1 MINSQSKLNTPSPV
15 ERVKFQKPKSIPK
28 AHMSRVDIILE
39 YAGGNMEKAEQLA
52 KEKDKLDY
60 QLMLSVQGKTEQAW
74 KVVKELEKEKPE
86 CDRAAFNRG
95 WYYLAKGELS
105 KGLTLL
111 ERGRTLNAWGN
122 ESKMGEMFSVR
133 WDGKQDLKNK
143 FVLIYMEGGH
153 GDEILNVRFVKQIV
167 DKGAKVIIACRP
179 TLAPLFARI
188 EGVSAVA
195 QVEILRGVWHDYYI
209 PSFSLAHLLGHE
221 YKDLDGSPYI
231 TPNNRCVKRFANYM
245 KKDGFK
251 VGIRWG
257 GNPEFEYQQMRTFPF
272 KGFYDAV
279 NQEGVDLYSLQLS
292 DASHI
297 DVSKYNITDLE
308 EHLTD
313 WEQTAGAI
321 ANLDLVITSCTSI
334 AHLSAAMGKETWVI
348 VPTMPYYVW
357 AVPGSKSAWYDS
369 VNLIRQEEFG
379 NWDKP
384 FTKIRQELEIR
395 KCQK

>member
-1 MINSQSKLNTPSPV
+1 MKSQSKFNIPPTT
-15 ERVKFQKPKSIPK
+15 ERVKSQKPIGKIR
-28 AHMSRVDIILE
+28 MSRVDSILNH
-39 YAGGNMEKAEQLA
+39 AGGDMGKAEQLA
-52 KEKDKLDY
+52 KEKSKLDY
-60 QLMLSVQGKTEQAW
+60 QLMLAVQGKTEQAW
-74 KVVKELEKEKPE
+74 KVVKELEQERPE
-86 CDRAAFNRG
+86 CNRSAFNRG
-95 WYYLAKGELS
+95 WFYLAKGELS
-105 KGLTLL
+105 KGLALL
-111 ERGRTLNAWGN
+111 EKGRAIGAWGN
-122 ESKMGEMFSVR
+122 EDDLGGMYSAR
-133 WDGKQDLKNK
+133 WDGKQNLKNK

-153 GDEILNVRFVKQIV
+153 GDEILNVRFVKQLV

-195 QVEILRGVWHDYYI
+195 QADILKGVWHDYYI
-209 PSFSLAHLLGHE
+209 PSFSLAHLLGCE
-221 YKDLDGSPYI
+221 YEELKGESYI
-231 TPNNRCVKRFANYM
+231 TPNDRCVKRFSNYI

-257 GNPEFEYQQMRTFPF
+257 GNPEFEYQQMRAFPF

-292 DASHI
+292 DSSHI

-348 VPTMPYYVW
+348 TPIMAYFTW

-369 VNLIRQEEFG
+369 VKLIRQEKYG
-379 NWDKP
+379 NWNKT
-384 FTKIRQELEIR
+384 FTKVKQELEIR

>member
-1 MINSQSKLNTPSPV
+1 MINSQSKSNIPSPV
-15 ERVKFQKPKSIPK
+15 ERVKSQKPRPK
-28 AHMSRVDIILE
+28 MRMSRVDIILE
-39 YAGGNMEKAEQLA
+39 RAGGNMEDAEKLA

-60 QLMLSVQGKTEQAW
+60 QLMLAVQGKTEQAW
-74 KVVKELEKEKPE
+74 KVVKELEQERPE
-86 CDRAAFNRG
+86 CNRSAFNRG
-95 WYYLAKGELS
+95 WFYLAKGELS

-111 ERGRTLNAWGN
+111 EKGRALNAWGN
-122 ESKMGEMFSVR
+122 EGQMGEMFSAR
-133 WDGKQDLKNK
+133 WDGKQDLKDK

-153 GDEILNVRFVKQIV
+153 GDEILNVRFVKQII

-195 QVEILRGVWHDYYI
+195 QVDILRGVWHDYYI
-209 PSFSLAHLLGHE
+209 PSFSLAHLLGCE
-221 YKDLDGSPYI
+221 YEDLKGESYI
-231 TPNNRCVKRFANYM
+231 TPNDRCVKRFSNYI

-257 GNPEFEYQQMRTFPF
+257 GNPEFEYQQMRAFPF

-357 AVPGSKSAWYDS
+357 AVPGSKSSWYDS

-384 FTKIRQELEIR
+384 FTKVKQELEIR
-395 KCQK
+395 KWQK

>member
-1 MINSQSKLNTPSPV
+1 MSVNRKLKIS
-15 ERVKFQKPKSIPK
+15 QKP
-28 AHMSRVDIILE
+28 MSKVDRILHV
-39 YAGGNMEKAEQLA
+39 ANNDIEKAEQLA

-60 QLMLSVQGKTEQAW
+60 QLMLAIQGKTKEAW
-74 KVVKELEKEKPE
+74 EVVKELEQERPK
-86 CDRAAFNRG
+86 CNRTAFNRG
-95 WYYLAKGELS
+95 WFYLARGELK
-105 KGLTLL
+105 KGLTLM
-111 ERGRTLNAWGN
+111 ERGRNSHVWGS
-122 ESKMGEMFSVR
+122 EDELGGMMSIR
-133 WDGKQDLKNK
+133 WDGKEDLNNK
-143 FVLIYMEGGH
+143 FVLIYMEGGF
-153 GDEILNVRFVKQIV
+153 GDEILNVRFVKQLV
-167 DKGAKVIIACRP
+167 SKGAKVIVACRP

-195 QVEILRGVWHDYYI
+195 QADILKGIWHDYYI
-209 PSFSLAHLLGHE
+209 PSFSLAHLLGCE

-231 TPNNRCVKRFANYM
+231 TPNDRCVKRFSNYI

-257 GNPEFEYQQMRTFPF
+257 GNPEFEYQQMRAFPF

-348 VPTMPYYVW
+348 TPIMAYFTW

-369 VNLIRQEEFG
+369 VKLIRQEDYS

-384 FTKIRQELEIR
+384 FAKVKQELEIR

>member
-1 MINSQSKLNTPSPV
+1 MINSQSKSNIPSPV
-15 ERVKFQKPKSIPK
+15 ERVKSQKPRPK
-28 AHMSRVDIILE
+28 MRMSRVDIILE
-39 YAGGNMEKAEQLA
+39 RAGGNMEDAEKLA

-60 QLMLSVQGKTEQAW
+60 QLMLAVQGKTEQAW
-74 KVVKELEKEKPE
+74 KVVKELEQERPE
-86 CDRAAFNRG
+86 CNRSAFNRG
-95 WYYLAKGELS
+95 WFYLAKGELS

-111 ERGRTLNAWGN
+111 EKGRALNAWGN
-122 ESKMGEMFSVR
+122 EGQMGEMFSAR
-133 WDGKQDLKNK
+133 WDGKQDLKDK

-153 GDEILNVRFVKQIV
+153 GDEILNVRFVKQII

-195 QVEILRGVWHDYYI
+195 QVDILRGVWHDYYI
-209 PSFSLAHLLGHE
+209 PSFSLAHLLGCE
-221 YKDLDGSPYI
+221 YEDLKGESYI
-231 TPNNRCVKRFANYM
+231 TPNDRCVKRFSNYI

-257 GNPEFEYQQMRTFPF
+257 GNPEFEYQQMRAFPF

-384 FTKIRQELEIR
+384 FTKVKQELEIR
-395 KCQK
+395 KWQK

>member
-1 MINSQSKLNTPSPV
+1 MINSQSKSNIPSPV
-15 ERVKFQKPKSIPK
+15 ERVKSQKPRPK
-28 AHMSRVDIILE
+28 MPMSRVDIILE
-39 YAGGNMEKAEQLA
+39 RAGGNMEDAEKLA

-60 QLMLSVQGKTEQAW
+60 QLMLAVQGKTEQAW
-74 KVVKELEKEKPE
+74 KVVKELEQEEPE
-86 CDRAAFNRG
+86 NNRAAFNRG
-95 WYYLAKGELS
+95 WFYLAKGELS
-105 KGLTLL
+105 KGLALL
-111 ERGRTLNAWGN
+111 EKGRALNAWGN
-122 ESKMGEMFSVR
+122 EGRMGEMFSAR
-133 WDGKQDLKNK
+133 WDGKQDLKDK

-153 GDEILNVRFVKQIV
+153 GDEILNVRFVKQII

-195 QVEILRGVWHDYYI
+195 QVDILRGVWHDYYI
-209 PSFSLAHLLGHE
+209 PSFSLAHLLGCE
-221 YKDLDGSPYI
+221 YEDLKGESYI
-231 TPNNRCVKRFANYM
+231 TPNDRCVKRFSNYI

-257 GNPEFEYQQMRTFPF
+257 GNPEFEYQQMRAFPF

-357 AVPGSKSAWYDS
+357 AVPGSKSSWYDS

-384 FTKIRQELEIR
+384 FTKVKQELEIR
-395 KCQK
+395 KWQK

>member
-1 MINSQSKLNTPSPV
+1 MINSQSKSNTPSPV
-15 ERVKFQKPKSIPK
+15 ERVKSQKPRPK
-28 AHMSRVDIILE
+28 MRMSRVDIILE
-39 YAGGNMEKAEQLA
+39 RAGGNMEDAEKLA

-60 QLMLSVQGKTEQAW
+60 QLMLAVQGKTEQAW
-74 KVVKELEKEKPE
+74 KVVKELEQERPE
-86 CDRAAFNRG
+86 CNRSAFNRG
-95 WYYLAKGELS
+95 WFYLAKGELS

-111 ERGRTLNAWGN
+111 EKGRALNAWGN
-122 ESKMGEMFSVR
+122 EGQMGQMFSAR
-133 WDGKQDLKNK
+133 WDGKQDLKDK

-153 GDEILNVRFVKQIV
+153 GDEILNVRFVKQII

-195 QVEILRGVWHDYYI
+195 QVDILRGVWHDYYI
-209 PSFSLAHLLGHE
+209 PSFSLAHLLGCE
-221 YKDLDGSPYI
+221 YEDLKGESYI
-231 TPNNRCVKRFANYM
+231 TPNDRCVKRFSNYI

-257 GNPEFEYQQMRTFPF
+257 GNPEFEYQQMRAFPF

-357 AVPGSKSAWYDS
+357 AVPGSKSSWYDS

-384 FTKIRQELEIR
+384 FTKVKQELEIR
-395 KCQK
+395 KWQK

>member
-1 MINSQSKLNTPSPV
+1 MINSQSKSNIPSPV
-15 ERVKFQKPKSIPK
+15 ERVKSQKPRPK
-28 AHMSRVDIILE
+28 MPMSRVDIILE
-39 YAGGNMEKAEQLA
+39 RAGGNMENAEKLA

-60 QLMLSVQGKTEQAW
+60 QLMLAVQGKTEQAW
-74 KVVKELEKEKPE
+74 KVVKELEQERPE
-86 CDRAAFNRG
+86 CNRSAFNRG
-95 WYYLAKGELS
+95 WFYLAKGELS

-111 ERGRTLNAWGN
+111 EKGRALNAWGN
-122 ESKMGEMFSVR
+122 EGQMGEMFSAR
-133 WDGKQDLKNK
+133 WDGKQDLKDK

-153 GDEILNVRFVKQIV
+153 GDEILNVRFVKQII

-195 QVEILRGVWHDYYI
+195 QVDILRGVWHDYYI
-209 PSFSLAHLLGHE
+209 PSFSLAHLLGCE
-221 YKDLDGSPYI
+221 YEDLKGESYI
-231 TPNNRCVKRFANYM
+231 TPNDRCVKRFSNYI

-257 GNPEFEYQQMRTFPF
+257 GNPEFEYQQMRAFPF

-384 FTKIRQELEIR
+384 FTKVKQELEIR
-395 KCQK
+395 KWQK